1 MPTNRIGYDHDVALA
16 ICELVAGG
24 KTLRNISKRGGF
36 PSRSTIYAWLVLNP
50 KFYDAYERAKELSAQ
65 HFEEEALD
73 MSRELREAND
83 FSGTKVQAYN
93 VAMGQLRWSAA
104 RRDKTRYGQQIQGQT
119 TVPIQINTTL
129 NLGQEGQGPATSDS
143 VSIYTVE
150 AAITLGPTPEEY
162 ERKTEA
168 LTLEGLT
175 SEGTVLDLSPEPDDN
190 AEEVPDVPAPKRAVR
205 LGKRHKSPAMAA
217 ATAQRYAKR
226 TE

>member
-1 MPTNRIGYDHDVALA
+1 MPINKIGYDHERALA
-16 ICELVAGG
+16 SCELVASG
-24 KTLRNISKRGGF
+24 KTLRNISKRPDF
-36 PSRSTIYAWLVLNP
+36 PSRPTIYRWLTLNP

-65 HFEEEALD
+65 SFEDEALD
-73 MSRELREAND
+73 MARELREPNE
-83 FSGTKVQAYN
+83 FTGTKVQAYN
-93 VAMGQLRWSAA
+93 IAMGQLRWSAA

-150 AAITLGPTPEEY
+150 ASVMLGSSPEEY
-162 ERKTEA
+162 ERDQEA

-190 AEEVPDVPAPKRAVR
+190 GEVVPEPPAPKRAVR

-217 ATAQRYAKR
+217 ATARTYAKR
-226 TE
+226 NE

>member
-36 PSRSTIYAWLVLNP
+36 PSRSTIYGWLTLNP

-104 RRDKTRYGQQIQGQT
+104 RRDKTRYGQQVQGQT

-129 NLGQEGQGPATSDS
+129 NLGQEGQPPPTTESLS
-143 VSIYTVE
+143 VYTVSSTV
-150 AAITLGPTPEEY
+150 TLGPTPEEY
-162 ERKTEA
+162 DAALEA
-168 LTLEGLT
+168 NTLEALT
-175 SEGTVLDLSPEPDDN
+175 SEGTVLDLDPEPVDN
-190 AEEVPDVPAPKRAVR
+190 GETVPEAPAPVRAKR

-217 ATAQRYAKR
+217 VTAARYAKK
-226 TE
+226 E